1 MAVKRLVRETYFIS
15 QKYAYSHGKADRID
29 DKSDDLGKWVKQNT
43 HQHVFAELE
52 SATLQS
58 GRSLMGRNG
67 VFCDIMYLAYYH
79 PGTLEI
85 AFGTRGS
92 YHILVKILSSPS
104 SKNLPFELVDSLR
117 ERNYEEKPGDF
128 MLNMR
133 DHCRKL
139 PVRTIFEYCSSDS

>member
-1 MAVKRLVRETYFIS
+1 MAVKRLVRETYFMS
-15 QKYAYSHGKADRID
+15 PKYTYSHGKEDRID
-29 DKSDDLGKWVKQNT
+29 DKSDDFGEWTKQNT
-43 HQHVFAELE
+43 HQHVFTNLE
-52 SATLQS
+52 AAALQS

-79 PGTLEI
+79 PGILEI
-85 AFGTRGS
+85 AFGTHGS

-104 SKNLPFELVDSLR
+104 SRELPAELVDPLR
-117 ERNYEEKPGDF
+117 EKNYEEKPGDF

-139 PVRTIFEYCSSDS
+139 PIRTIFEYCSSDS